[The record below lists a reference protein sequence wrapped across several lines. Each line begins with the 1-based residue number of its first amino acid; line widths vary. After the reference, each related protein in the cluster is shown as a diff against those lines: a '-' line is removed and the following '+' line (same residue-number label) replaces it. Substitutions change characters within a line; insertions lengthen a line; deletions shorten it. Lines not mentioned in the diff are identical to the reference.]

1 MLLQGSVVQM
11 NLYSVHLD
19 PTYWKDPETFDPTR
33 HLDAEGKIIRT
44 DHLIPFG
51 VGNYL
56 SFDLYGSPALWY
68 SNEIQEKFDKVVQ
81 LSMLVSSL
89 ICFNWTGKRMCPGES
104 LAKNTFYLFLTSL
117 VKTFE
122 FSAVS
127 DQPMPTLNPRNG
139 FTLGYE
145 AFEAVVKPRDLS
157 C

>member
-1 MLLQGSVVQM
+1 
-11 NLYSVHLD
+11 
-19 PTYWKDPETFDPTR
+19 
-33 HLDAEGKIIRT
+33 
-44 DHLIPFG
+44 
-51 VGNYL
+51 
-56 SFDLYGSPALWY
+56 
-68 SNEIQEKFDKVVQ
+68 
-81 LSMLVSSL
+81 
-89 ICFNWTGKRMCPGES
+89 MCPGES

-127 DQPMPTLNPRNG
+127 DHPMPTLNPRNG